1 MSALLHRLAPAS
13 PSNTSSPLHTPS
25 LQSSPQATPNPNP
38 SPLGTPRLQP
48 WASILGNEKGAS
60 APGVCLPALTPR
72 ASIRA
77 LIALAAILFL
87 AAPRARAVIV
97 RGTVTDPLGA
107 AVAGARVQLIQ
118 GQSVAASAF
127 TGPDGSFEI
136 RSTAPGRFLLLTSA
150 RSFTPNIGQD
160 FYGGRT
166 DVVTRNVTLEIA
178 SITTAVTVTATG
190 IPTPIQQVSS
200 PVTLIPP
207 SDLVTQVGIVNDLR
221 QSPGVAAVQTG
232 QYGGATSLFVRG
244 GNSTA
249 NKVLIDG
256 IPAEDVGGV
265 FDFGNVSST
274 AVNGLEFYRGP
285 NSVLYGSDAGAS
297 VVSLATPRGNSIRPA
312 INYSGD
318 AGNFHTYRNEVS
330 LSGTHSRLDYYGAFS
345 RFDSSNALPRDQ
357 FHSATSAANIG
368 YNLTTNTQARFTIR
382 NAVSASGLPSAH
394 DFYGISSDGKQGD
407 QDIYSGLTLENRAL
421 QGRWHNLV
429 RYGIA
434 RKREQEHQFTNVGEP
449 MTFDDG
455 FGGTYTEYF
464 GNPVTIRGANGYT
477 ATGQASF
484 FLPNEDSDS
493 NRDELYFQSDFAFSH
508 HLTALFGFR
517 YENERGSFVE
527 PDFFE
532 DETIQR
538 TNFQYTL
545 QFQGDIKNRLFFSLG
560 GAVEKNHL
568 YGIAGT
574 PRIGLA
580 YVPVRPGTGWFK
592 GTKLRA
598 NVATGVQEPNLST
611 QFVSL
616 YQQLLEA
623 GDTADIAQYHIDP
636 IGAQRSR
643 TYDFGIDQNLY
654 GQKLILK
661 AGYFHN
667 IFDHQLEGV
676 ESGALTQYFNLPP
689 SVVSG
694 IFSAYLNSLAF
705 RAQGLEAELQYEPT
719 RHIFLRGGYTY
730 LDAVVLQSFSGD
742 AIAANTGTPTEN
754 PNLPG
759 IAIGAESP
767 LIGARPFRRPPH
779 TGFFSA
785 QYTATKF
792 SVALKGAFAS
802 RADDSTYLD
811 GFDTTGGNTL
821 ILPNRDLDFGYA
833 KLDANFMY
841 ALTHHVTV
849 FSQLDNLLS
858 QQHTGP
864 IGYPGLPFT
873 FRSGLKLRI
882 GGN

>member
-1 MSALLHRLAPAS
+1 MSAPLHRSAAASSLRTLA
-13 PSNTSSPLHTPS
+13 
-25 LQSSPQATPNPNP
+25 
-38 SPLGTPRLQP
+38 
-48 WASILGNEKGAS
+48 
-60 APGVCLPALTPR
+60 
-72 ASIRA
+72 
-77 LIALAAILFL
+77 ALAAILII
-87 AAPRARAVIV
+87 AVPGARAVIV

-107 AVAGARVQLIQ
+107 AVPGARVQLIQ
-118 GQSVAASAF
+118 GKNAIAASL
-127 TGPDGSFEI
+127 TGSDGSFEI

-150 RSFTPNIGQD
+150 STFTPNIGQD

-178 SITTAVTVTATG
+178 SVTTAVTVTATG

-200 PVTLIPP
+200 PVTLIPQ
-207 SDLVTQVGIVNDLR
+207 SDLATQVGIVDDLR
-221 QSPGVAAVQTG
+221 QSPGAAAVQTG

-274 AVNGLEFYRGP
+274 GLTGLEFYRGP

-297 VVSLATPRGNSIRPA
+297 VVSLNSPRGNSLRPA
-312 INYSGD
+312 LNYSGD
-318 AGNFHTYRNEVS
+318 AGNFHTYRNEAA
-330 LSGTHSRLDYYGAFS
+330 LSGAWNRLDYYGAFS
-345 RFDSSNALPRDQ
+345 RFDSSNALPLDRY
-357 FHSATSAANIG
+357 HSATSVANVG
-368 YNLTTNTQARFTIR
+368 FNLTANTQARFTLR

-407 QDIYSGLTLENRAL
+407 QDIYSGLTIENRAL
-421 QGRWHNLV
+421 QSKWHNLV

-449 MTFDDG
+449 ITYD
-455 FGGTYTEYF
+455 FGGGDVFTEYF
-464 GNPVTIRGANGYT
+464 GNNVTIRGANGYT

-484 FLPNEDSDS
+484 FLPNEDSAS
-493 NRDELYFQSDFAFSH
+493 NRDELYYQSDYAFTH

-527 PDFFE
+527 PDFGE
-532 DETIQR
+532 DEITKR
-538 TNFQYTL
+538 TNYQYTL
-545 QFQGDIKNRLFFSLG
+545 QFQGDIRNRLFYSLG

-568 YGIAGT
+568 YGVAGT
-574 PRIGLA
+574 PRIGLT
-580 YVPVRPGTGWFK
+580 YVPVRSGNGWFK

-598 NVATGVQEPNLST
+598 NVATGVQEPNLAIEF
-611 QFVSL
+611 QSL
-616 YQQLLEA
+616 YKQLELA
-623 GDTADIAQYHIDP
+623 GNTAAIEQYHITP
-636 IGAQRSR
+636 VGAQRSR
-643 TYDFGIDQNLY
+643 TYDIGIDQNILSE
-654 GQKLILK
+654 KLILK

-676 ESGALTQYFNLPP
+676 QSGALTQYFGFPP

-694 IFSAYLNSLAF
+694 LFSAYLNSLAF
-705 RAQGLEAELQYEPT
+705 RAQGLETELQYQPT

-730 LDAVVLQSFSGD
+730 LDAVVIQSFSGD
-742 AIAANTGTPTEN
+742 AIAANTGNPTEN

-779 TGFFSA
+779 TGFFDA
-785 QYTATKF
+785 QYTTSKF
-792 SVALKGAFAS
+792 SAALKGGFAS
-802 RADDSTYLD
+802 RSDDSTYLD
-811 GFDTTGGNTL
+811 GFDTNFGNSL

-833 KLDANFMY
+833 KLDANFLF
-841 ALTHHVTV
+841 AATNRVTI
-849 FSQLDNLLS
+849 FSQLGNLLS

-873 FRSGLKLRI
+873 FRTGLKIRI

>member
-1 MSALLHRLAPAS
+1 MSAPLHRSAAASSLRTLA
-13 PSNTSSPLHTPS
+13 
-25 LQSSPQATPNPNP
+25 
-38 SPLGTPRLQP
+38 
-48 WASILGNEKGAS
+48 
-60 APGVCLPALTPR
+60 
-72 ASIRA
+72 
-77 LIALAAILFL
+77 ALAAILSF
-87 AAPRARAVIV
+87 AVPCARAVIV

-118 GQSVAASAF
+118 GKSAIAASL

-150 RSFTPNIGQD
+150 RTFTPNIGQD

-166 DVVTRNVTLEIA
+166 DVVTRNVTLEVA
-178 SITTAVTVTATG
+178 SVTTAVTVTATG

-200 PVTLIPP
+200 PVTLIPQ
-207 SDLVTQVGIVNDLR
+207 SDFATQVGIVDDLR
-221 QSPGVAAVQTG
+221 QSPGAAAVQTG

-274 AVNGLEFYRGP
+274 GLTGLEFYRGP

-297 VVSLATPRGNSIRPA
+297 VVSFNSPRGNSLHPA
-312 INYSGD
+312 LNYSGD
-318 AGNFHTYRNEVS
+318 AGNFHTYRNEVA
-330 LSGTHSRLDYYGAFS
+330 LSGARNRLDYYGAFS

-357 FHSATSAANIG
+357 YHSATSVANLGFNI
-368 YNLTTNTQARFTIR
+368 TANTQARFTLR

-421 QGRWHNLV
+421 ESKWHNLV

-449 MTFDDG
+449 I
-455 FGGTYTEYF
+455 TYNFSNLPCSDPDAGCFTEYF
-464 GNPVTIRGANGYT
+464 GNVVTIRGANGYT

-484 FLPNEDSDS
+484 FLPNEDSAS
-493 NRDELYFQSDFAFSH
+493 NRDELYYQSDYTFTH

-527 PDFFE
+527 PDYGE
-532 DETIQR
+532 DEITKR
-538 TNFQYTL
+538 TNYQYTL
-545 QFQGDIKNRLFFSLG
+545 QFQGDIKNRLFYSLG
-560 GAVEKNHL
+560 GAIEKNHL
-568 YGIAGT
+568 YGVAGT

-580 YVPVRPGTGWFK
+580 YVPVRSGNGWFK

-598 NVATGVQEPNLST
+598 NAATGVQEPNLAIEF
-611 QFVSL
+611 QSL
-616 YQQLLEA
+616 YKQLELA
-623 GDTADIAQYHIDP
+623 GNTAAIAQYHITP
-636 IGAQRSR
+636 VGAERSR
-643 TYDFGIDQNLY
+643 TYDIGIDQNILSE
-654 GQKLILK
+654 KLIFK

-676 ESGALTQYFNLPP
+676 QSGALTQYFGLPP

-694 IFSAYLNSLAF
+694 LFSAYLNSLAF
-705 RAQGLEAELQYEPT
+705 RAQGLETELQYQPT

-730 LDAVVLQSFSGD
+730 LDAVVIQSFSGD
-742 AIAANTGTPTEN
+742 AIAANTGNPTEN

-779 TGFFSA
+779 TGFFDA
-785 QYTATKF
+785 QYTTSKF
-792 SVALKGAFAS
+792 SAALKGALAS
-802 RADDSTYLD
+802 RSDDSTYLD
-811 GFDTTGGNTL
+811 GFDPNFGNSL

-833 KLDANFMY
+833 KLDANFLF
-841 ALTHHVTV
+841 AATNHVTI
-849 FSQLDNLLS
+849 FSQFGNLLS
-858 QQHTGP
+858 QQHIGP

-873 FRSGLKLRI
+873 FRTGLKIRI

>member
-1 MSALLHRLAPAS
+1 MPAPLHRSAAASLRTLA
-13 PSNTSSPLHTPS
+13 
-25 LQSSPQATPNPNP
+25 
-38 SPLGTPRLQP
+38 
-48 WASILGNEKGAS
+48 
-60 APGVCLPALTPR
+60 
-72 ASIRA
+72 
-77 LIALAAILFL
+77 ALAAILFL
-87 AAPRARAVIV
+87 AAPCARAVIV

-118 GQSVAASAF
+118 RKSAIAASL

-150 RSFTPNIGQD
+150 RTFTPNIGQD

-166 DVVTRNVTLEIA
+166 DVVTRNVTLEVA
-178 SITTAVTVTATG
+178 SVTTAVTVTATG

-200 PVTLIPP
+200 PVTLIPQ
-207 SDLVTQVGIVNDLR
+207 SDLVTQVGVVDDLR
-221 QSPGVAAVQTG
+221 QSPGAAAVQTG
-232 QYGGATSLFVRG
+232 QYGGSTSLFVRG

-265 FDFGNVSST
+265 FDFGTVST
-274 AVNGLEFYRGP
+274 TGLTGLEFYRGP

-297 VVSLATPRGNSIRPA
+297 VVSFNSPRGSSLRPTL
-312 INYSGD
+312 NYSGD
-318 AGNFHTYRNEVS
+318 AGNFHTYRNEAA
-330 LSGTHSRLDYYGAFS
+330 LSGAWNRLDYYGAFS
-345 RFDSSNALPRDQ
+345 RFDSSNALPRDEY
-357 FHSATSAANIG
+357 HSATSVANLGFNI
-368 YNLTTNTQARFTIR
+368 TANTQARFTLR

-421 QGRWHNLV
+421 QSKWHNLV

-449 MTFDDG
+449 MSFDDG
-455 FGGTYTEYF
+455 FGGTFTEYF
-464 GNPVTIRGANGYT
+464 GNDVTIRGANGYT

-484 FLPNEDSDS
+484 FLPNEDSAS
-493 NRDELYFQSDFAFSH
+493 NRDELYYQSDYAFTH

-527 PDFFE
+527 PDYGE
-532 DETIQR
+532 DEITKR
-538 TNFQYTL
+538 TNYQYTL
-545 QFQGDIKNRLFFSLG
+545 QFQGDIKNRLFYSLG
-560 GAVEKNHL
+560 GAIEKNHL
-568 YGIAGT
+568 YGVAGT
-574 PRIGLA
+574 PRIGLS
-580 YVPVRPGTGWFK
+580 YVPVRSGNGWFK

-598 NVATGVQEPNLST
+598 NVATGVQEPNLAIEF
-611 QFVSL
+611 QSL
-616 YQQLLEA
+616 YKQLELA
-623 GDTADIAQYHIDP
+623 GNTAAIEQYHITP
-636 IGAQRSR
+636 VGAERSR
-643 TYDFGIDQNLY
+643 TYDIGVDQNIL

-676 ESGALTQYFNLPP
+676 QSGALTQYFGFPP

-694 IFSAYLNSLAF
+694 LFSAYLNSLAF
-705 RAQGLEAELQYEPT
+705 RAQGLETELQYQPT
-719 RHIFLRGGYTY
+719 RHIFLRGGYTF
-730 LDAVVLQSFSGD
+730 LDAVVIQSFSGD
-742 AIAANTGTPTEN
+742 AIAANTGNPTEN

-785 QYTATKF
+785 QYTTSKF
-792 SVALKGAFAS
+792 SAALKGVLAS
-802 RADDSTYLD
+802 RSDDSTYLD
-811 GFDTTGGNTL
+811 GFDPNFGNSL

-833 KLDANFMY
+833 KLDANFLF
-841 ALTHHVTV
+841 AATNRVTV
-849 FSQLDNLLS
+849 FSQLGNLLS
-858 QQHTGP
+858 QQHIGP

-873 FRSGLKLRI
+873 FRAGLKIRI
-882 GGN
+882 GGS

>member
-1 MSALLHRLAPAS
+1 MSAPLYRSAVASSLRTLA
-13 PSNTSSPLHTPS
+13 
-25 LQSSPQATPNPNP
+25 
-38 SPLGTPRLQP
+38 
-48 WASILGNEKGAS
+48 
-60 APGVCLPALTPR
+60 
-72 ASIRA
+72 
-77 LIALAAILFL
+77 ALAAILSF
-87 AAPRARAVIV
+87 AAPCAHAVIV

-107 AVAGARVQLIQ
+107 VVAGARVQLIQ
-118 GQSVAASAF
+118 GKAAIAASL

-166 DVVTRNVTLEIA
+166 DVVTRNVTLEVA
-178 SITTAVTVTATG
+178 SVTTAVTVTATG
-190 IPTPIQQVSS
+190 IPTPIQQLSS
-200 PVTLIPP
+200 PVTLIPQ
-207 SDLVTQVGIVNDLR
+207 SDLATQVGVVDDLR

-265 FDFGNVSST
+265 FDFGTVSST
-274 AVNGLEFYRGP
+274 GLTGLEFYRGP

-297 VVSLATPRGNSIRPA
+297 VVSFNSPRGNSLRPA
-312 INYSGD
+312 LNYSGD
-318 AGNFHTYRNEVS
+318 AGNFHTYRNEAA
-330 LSGTHSRLDYYGAFS
+330 LSGAWNRLDYYGAFS
-345 RFDSSNALPRDQ
+345 RFDSSNALPLDRY
-357 FHSATSAANIG
+357 HSATSVANIG
-368 YNLTTNTQARFTIR
+368 FNITTNTQARFTLR

-421 QGRWHNLV
+421 QSKWHNLV

-449 MTFDDG
+449 I
-455 FGGTYTEYF
+455 TYNFSSLPCSDPDAGCFTEYF
-464 GNPVTIRGANGYT
+464 GNNMTIRGANGYT

-484 FLPNEDSDS
+484 FLPNEDSAS
-493 NRDELYFQSDFAFSH
+493 NRDELYYQSDYAFTH

-527 PDFFE
+527 PDFGE
-532 DETIQR
+532 DEITKR
-538 TNFQYTL
+538 TNYQYTL
-545 QFQGDIKNRLFFSLG
+545 QFQGDIKNRLFYSLG

-568 YGIAGT
+568 YGVAGT
-574 PRIGLA
+574 PRIGLS
-580 YVPVRPGTGWFK
+580 YVPVRSGNGWFK

-598 NVATGVQEPNLST
+598 NVATGVQEPNLAIEF
-611 QFVSL
+611 QSL
-616 YQQLLEA
+616 YKQLELA
-623 GDTADIAQYHIDP
+623 GNTAAIEQYHITP
-636 IGAQRSR
+636 VGAQRSR
-643 TYDFGIDQNLY
+643 TYDIGIDQNILSE
-654 GQKLILK
+654 KLILK

-676 ESGALTQYFNLPP
+676 QSGALTQYFGLPP

-694 IFSAYLNSLAF
+694 LFSAYLNSLAF
-705 RAQGLEAELQYEPT
+705 RAQGLETELQYQPT

-730 LDAVVLQSFSGD
+730 LDAVVIQSFSGD
-742 AIAANTGTPTEN
+742 AIAANTGNPTEN

-779 TGFFSA
+779 TGFFDA
-785 QYTATKF
+785 QYTTSKF
-792 SVALKGAFAS
+792 SAALKGAFAS
-802 RADDSTYLD
+802 RSDDSTYLD
-811 GFDTTGGNTL
+811 GFDTSFGNSL

-833 KLDANFMY
+833 KLDANFLF
-841 ALTHHVTV
+841 AATQHVTI
-849 FSQLDNLLS
+849 FSQFGNLLS
-858 QQHTGP
+858 QQHIGP

-873 FRSGLKLRI
+873 FRTGLKIRI